1 MKYKKKFDSML
12 KLFADFNW
20 KIKTGKKQIFGS
32 PTDIYA
38 EYNSKKHGK
47 YWMRIDDG
55 NCDKELND
63 AVYHIHVGAA
73 KRGSLSGKIF
83 EGRIET
89 RKEFKVVMKVLGF
102 TKKKINKNV

>member
-1 MKYKKKFDSML
+1 MKYKKKFESML
-12 KLFADFNW
+12 KLFAEYGW
-20 KIKTGKKQIFGS
+20 QIKTGNKQIFGS
-32 PTDIYA
+32 PADIYA
-38 EYNSKKHGK
+38 EINDDHGSV
-47 YWMRIDDG
+47 WMVIDDG

-63 AVYHIHVGAA
+63 AVYHIHVGVA

-102 TKKKINKNV
+102 NKK